1 MPGFVFLA
9 LFLANASVWHSPTV
23 GLLLAVFALLFF
35 GAQVGRFFSPDDA
48 PELRWWLGAWMLLS
62 GVSLLGAAAY
72 YIHSYPAWVAWTLG
86 LLIAP
91 VGYILQKKSRADAG
105 KHDLW
110 HEAPHRLPPWVLG
123 TASIALLALAYTFRT
138 LVSSATTIAVAS
150 PWSVVPDAVFAGMA
164 VAAACLAALWSRGR
178 ERMLSTMLASVALF
192 AFLSVNWAV
201 FPIGAGFDPFIHQA
215 TERYIADAGT
225 ITPKPFYYV
234 GQYALVL
241 FLHHG
246 FSIPVEAADRYLLPL
261 LAALL
266 LPFAWIS
273 ASLHAAK
280 KESRFA
286 PAAFF
291 ALFLLPLGLFATT
304 TPQGLANLW
313 ILLLILAAVPFL
325 SGNERPHPGLL
336 VLPTLATLAIHPLA
350 GIPALL
356 WCAYLLT
363 DKSLVP
369 KKLAKIGNAARLTAI
384 IVGALLLPTAF
395 VAFAWKNGLAA
406 VHTTGAWDRLWSLIP
421 TLPSIGY
428 PYRTWLDFAVTIGW
442 LTGIALIGLAL
453 YGWPKAPVHLR
464 AACVTFF
471 LILLGNYLLL
481 GTVFDFSF
489 LIEYERLNYAARLP
503 PLMLFALAPLA
514 AYGVIRK
521 REWLQRA
528 PKPVQLFAM
537 ALAAAVIPAL
547 WYAAYPR
554 DDAYQKGH
562 GYNVSAADVDA
573 VKAIEEYAHRGGEF
587 HPYTTLAN
595 QSVSAAAL
603 TGIGFR
609 YYGDQFFYPIPTGGD
624 LYALFLKMNAEP
636 TRETAQEALNF
647 VLDRCA
653 ASMECEYG
661 KLRDVYYVVDSY
673 WWDSKNI
680 IKKAKVNA
688 NNWFSVQDGAVH
700 VFQYRF
706 E

>member
-9 LFLANASVWHSPTV
+9 LFLANAAAWRSPV
-23 GLLLAVFALLFF
+23 LGVALLAFVLVFF
-35 GAQVGRFFSPDDA
+35 GAQAGRFFAPDDP
-48 PELRWWLGAWMLLS
+48 PELRWWTGAWMTLS
-62 GVSLLGAAAY
+62 GVSVLGAAAY
-72 YIHSYPAWVAWTLG
+72 YIHSYPAWIAWALG
-86 LLIAP
+86 LLLAP
-91 VGYILQKKSRADAG
+91 VAFLLHKNARADAG

-123 TASIALLALAYTFRT
+123 VASLVLLALAFTFRT
-138 LVSSATTIAVAS
+138 LVSSATTLAVAS
-150 PWSVVPDAVFAGMA
+150 PWSVVPDAAFAGMA
-164 VAAACLAALWSRGR
+164 LAAAGLSALWSRGR
-178 ERMLSTMLASVALF
+178 ERMISTVLTCVALF
-192 AFLSVNWAV
+192 AFLSVNWSV

-215 TERYIADAGT
+215 TERHIAETGT

-246 FSIPVEAADRYLLPL
+246 FALPVETADRALLPL

-280 KESRFA
+280 KDPRTA
-286 PAAFF
+286 PVVFF

-313 ILLLILAAVPFL
+313 MLLLVLAAVPFL
-325 SGNERPHPGLL
+325 TGKERPHPGHLI
-336 VLPTLATLAIHPLA
+336 LPTVATLAIHPLA

-356 WCAYLLT
+356 WMAYLLT
-363 DKSLVP
+363 DPSLVP
-369 KKLAKIGNAARLTAI
+369 KRLANIGRVARGGA
-384 IVGALLLPTAF
+384 VVGGALLLPAAF
-395 VAFAWKNGLAA
+395 ATFAWKNGLPVFHVAD
-406 VHTTGAWDRLWSLIP
+406 AWNRLWSLVP
-421 TLPSIGY
+421 SVPSIGF
-428 PYRTWLDFAVTIGW
+428 PFRTWLDFSVVVGW
-442 LTGIALIGLAL
+442 LAGISVLGLAA
-453 YGWPKAPVHLR
+453 YGWKDAPTRVR
-464 AACVTFF
+464 AACLTFG

-503 PLMLFALAPLA
+503 PLILFAAAPLA
-514 AYGVIRK
+514 VYGALRK
-521 REWLQRA
+521 RAWLARA
-528 PKPVQLFAM
+528 PKPVRLFAG

-573 VKAIEEYAHRGGEF
+573 VKAVEDFARRDGEF
-587 HPYTTLAN
+587 HAYAALAN

-609 YYGDQFFYPIPTGGD
+609 YYGDQFFYPVPTGGD
-624 LYALFLKMNAEP
+624 LYALFLKMNERP
-636 TRETAQEALNF
+636 SRETAQEALTL
-647 VLDRCA
+647 VRERCGTQ
-653 ASMECEYG
+653 CEYG
-661 KLRDVYYVVDSY
+661 QLNDVYYLVDSY
-673 WWDSKNI
+673 WWDSKKI
-680 IKKAKVNA
+680 VAQA
-688 NNWFSVQDGAVH
+688 TETADAWFAVHDGAVH

-706 E
+706 D